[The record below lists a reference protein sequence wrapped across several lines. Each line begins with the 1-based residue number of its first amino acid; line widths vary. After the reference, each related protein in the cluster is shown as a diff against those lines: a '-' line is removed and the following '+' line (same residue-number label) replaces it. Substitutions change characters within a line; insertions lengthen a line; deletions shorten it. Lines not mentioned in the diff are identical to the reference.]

1 MIYRFIIKNIKH
13 MKKLILII
21 ILILPAAN
29 IFAQGAIKKKHELSD
44 KVFFG
49 GGLGMQFGTTT
60 AISIS
65 PIVGYKPIEN
75 LYFGLKGKYEYY
87 KYSRYNI
94 GTDIYGGSIFGM
106 YLFYESIAIYGEYE
120 MLSLESEYY
129 NLYQPVNN
137 KRFWLKTPLIGGGYI
152 QSLGDRAK
160 IMLLVLW
167 NLNDNYSYYYSNP
180 IIRLSFLF

>member
-1 MIYRFIIKNIKH
+1 MRKLLLTIIFIISAVNIY
-13 MKKLILII
+13 
-21 ILILPAAN
+21 
-29 IFAQGAIKKKHELSD
+29 AQGAIEKRHQLSD

-60 AISIS
+60 AISVS
-65 PIVGYKPIEN
+65 PIVGYKPIDD

-129 NLYQPVNN
+129 SLYQPSS
-137 KRFWLKTPLIGGGYI
+137 KSRFWLKTPLIGGGYI
-152 QSLGDRAK
+152 QSLSGRAK

-167 NLNDNYSYYYSNP
+167 NLNDNYNYYYSNP